1 MSVFPPLNPDHEM
14 IKLPESMM
22 KSLNLAGSLSPGGG
36 VTEIKGA
43 DMIYNYEG
51 VLRQVSRMLNL
62 TKLDST
68 FFTGDLHQPQAGLL
82 PQQAVQNR
90 VQRTEPEIHQQW
102 IHPNGMLYRI

>member
-22 KSLNLAGSLSPGGG
+22 NSLNLAGSLSPGGG

-51 VLRQVSRMLNL
+51 VLRQVSRTINL
-62 TKLDST
+62 TQFYST

-90 VQRTEPEIHQQW
+90 VQRTEPEIHQQ
-102 IHPNGMLYRI
+102 